1 MGTLYYCVARTDG
14 EAGTMTDAI
23 TVASYVNSRVS
34 IPSFDTKKLQK
45 LLYFSQAW
53 HMAWT
58 GKKLFAEPFEAW
70 PDGPVVRR
78 VWGYQNNEGVP
89 PYSGAGLSDEQRAV
103 IDSVLRH
110 YSNLSFQELVDLS
123 HAHQPWIEARA
134 GLEPSATSRNQLK
147 DSTIVA
153 FYTRLAIADPEAP
166 RRESDVHFASFEDVR
181 EAGRQSSMV
190 WREALDLLATR

>member
-1 MGTLYYCVARTDG
+1 
-14 EAGTMTDAI
+14 MTDAI
-23 TVASYVNSRVS
+23 VVASYVNSRVP
-34 IPSFDTKKLQK
+34 IPSYDTKKLQK

-58 GKKLFAEPFEAW
+58 GKKLFSETFEAW
-70 PDGPVVRR
+70 PDGPVVRP

-89 PYSGAGLSDEQRAV
+89 AYTGTGLSDEQRAV
-103 IDSVLRH
+103 IDSVLQH
-110 YSNLSFQELVDLS
+110 YSHLSYQELVDLS

-134 GLEPSATSRNQLK
+134 GLGSAAPSRNQLK
-147 DSTIVA
+147 DSTILA
-153 FYTRLAIADPEAP
+153 FYTHLAIADPEAP
-166 RRESDVHFASFEDVR
+166 RREADVHFAALEDVA